1 MPLVRLIF
9 QALMPVQVVG
19 QARRSLVL
27 ISVVIFFIFSY
38 FFHHIPSKI
47 LLQNCI
53 DRINIFIM
61 ELKEIEPRNLTDKIV
76 ESMSEGETDAYVE
89 PKDTYTPETEVGI
102 NKSVVPISE
111 AEAELLLE
119 PESIN
124 RPILATDGESVHEK
138 NGRSCKKWSL
148 SCLIIGI
155 VIGGTATGLLMH
167 FIFWG
172 ELNSQFCIE
181 YSFYV
186 SHSL

>member
-138 NGRSCKKWSL
+138 NGRS
-148 SCLIIGI
+148 
-155 VIGGTATGLLMH
+155 
-167 FIFWG
+167 
-172 ELNSQFCIE
+172 
-181 YSFYV
+181 
-186 SHSL
+186 